1 MKRSTCC
8 LGTGGAFFLRALRAE
23 DSTTTPCSTSGGRP
37 RSIRFLPVRSFIQ
50 SLLTGL
56 SLVCG
61 LLLGTPG
68 LRAENLV
75 PVREGSL
82 GDITSRF
89 DQSRLLVLA
98 GRPVLLDALS
108 ASVLVAG
115 RGEWAPLAGTPPSG
129 KVLSIAPDGLGA
141 IVLTGPSPD
150 DTVTGISRLSLVG
163 DQLVVRALAPPPEP
177 LRAAQAAVRAGHL
190 FVAGL
195 GADGAGRLLSLD
207 LVKTEAGWTTHG
219 GWPGVARAVTSLVA
233 QDQALFLSMRSH
245 AGIVDDLWR
254 WTPDDGWEIRPA
266 LPGRVLAG
274 SARPIGQA
282 HVLYLLQSSP
292 QERPQL
298 VSFHT
303 ITSSVAV
310 LKDLPGTASGPGF
323 AWGNGI
329 LWPQALD
336 GKTQLASVEL
346 VPTTQLL
353 KLLDWAV
360 IVVYLAGMI
369 GIGLYFYLREKKQS
383 TAEFFV
389 GGRSIP
395 FWAAGISL
403 YATNTSSISYI
414 AIPAKAFATNWQY
427 LMNNLVAVTGLMF
440 VAVWIVPLL
449 RRLDLMSVFHYL
461 EIRFHPGIRTLTS
474 GLCIAMQLGGR
485 MSVVLFLPSLAIS
498 TITGIDV
505 VWSILIMGVITIGYT
520 AMGGMR
526 AVIWTDFVQLFV
538 MFGGALFAIGF
549 IVVKLDGGFGEFFA
563 IAAQEDKTRLFDWS
577 FDLTKATVW
586 GFVFLVLFDVVL
598 TFPKD
603 QVLMQR
609 VLSTKSDREAGR
621 SIWTFAAIMVP
632 GGFMFYLIGTALFVF
647 YRTHPERMN
656 PLLTTDATFPLFI
669 AAELPMGVTGLII
682 AGIFAASMSTLSS
695 IMNSVATL
703 ASVDFYEKWAKK
715 PDPAFSVRLAEW
727 MTVGAGLIGMGL
739 ALLLSRYDINSLFDI
754 SIELSGLLSGG
765 FAGAYTLGMFTR
777 RANWQGVVIGIAV
790 SIALTVLAWSQNLVH
805 PYFYMPISI
814 VICIVTG
821 YLGSLLFPPPA
832 QSLTGLTIFS
842 PKQDAKPAA

>member
-1 MKRSTCC
+1 MKFP
-8 LGTGGAFFLRALRAE
+8 LPGLFL
-23 DSTTTPCSTSGGRP
+23 S
-37 RSIRFLPVRSFIQ
+37 
-50 SLLTGL
+50 
-56 SLVCG
+56 
-61 LLLGTPG
+61 LLLGVLTPLHAG
-68 LRAENLV
+68 NLV
-75 PVREGSL
+75 PVRTGSL
-82 GDITSRF
+82 GDITGRV
-89 DQSRLLVLA
+89 DGGRLLVLA
-98 GRPVLLDALS
+98 GRPVLLAASS
-108 ASVLVAG
+108 ASVLDVNRRVWTPLVGALPAATVLAATSDGAG
-115 RGEWAPLAGTPPSG
+115 AL
-129 KVLSIAPDGLGA
+129 
-141 IVLTGPSPD
+141 VLTGVPGSD
-150 DTVTGISRLSLVG
+150 MVTGVKHVTLMGDRLIARDLV
-163 DQLVVRALAPPPEP
+163 PPPET
-177 LRAAQAAVRAGHL
+177 LHAAQAAVRAGRL

-195 GADGAGRLLSLD
+195 GTDGAGRLLSLD
-207 LVKTEAGWTTHG
+207 LAKTGADWTAHG
-219 GWPGVARAVTSLVA
+219 GWPGVARAVTSLVV
-233 QDQALFLSMRSH
+233 QDQALYLAMRSH
-245 AGIVDDLWR
+245 AGLADDQWR
-254 WTPDDGWEIRPA
+254 WTPGAGWENRPA
-266 LPGRVLAG
+266 LPGRVVAG

-282 HVLYLLQSSP
+282 HILYLLQSSAGKGV
-292 QERPQL
+292 QL
-298 VSFHT
+298 ISFHT
-303 ITSSVAV
+303 ITGAVAG
-310 LKDLPGTASGPGF
+310 LQDLEGVPNGPG
-323 AWGNGI
+323 ATWGNGF
-329 LWPQALD
+329 LWPQTQD
-336 GKTQLASVEL
+336 GKTTLASVEL

-353 KLLDWAV
+353 KPLDWAV
-360 IVVYLAGMI
+360 IIVYLSGMV

-395 FWAAGISL
+395 FWAAGVSL

-427 LMNNLVAVTGLMF
+427 LMNNLVAVMGLMF

-461 EIRFHPGIRTLTS
+461 EIRFHPAIRTITS
-474 GLCIAMQLGGR
+474 ALCIAMQLGGR

-498 TITGIDV
+498 TITGLDV

-549 IVVKLDGGFGEFFA
+549 IVFKLDGGFGEFFA
-563 IAAQEDKTRLFDWS
+563 TAAQEDKTRLFDWS

-632 GGFMFYLIGTALFVF
+632 GGFMFYLIGTALYVF
-647 YRTHPERMN
+647 YKAHPERMN

-703 ASVDFYEKWAKK
+703 ASVDFYEKWTKN

-727 MTVGAGLIGMGL
+727 MTVAAGLVGMGL
-739 ALLLSRYDINSLFDI
+739 ALLLSRYDINSLFDV

-777 RANWQGVVIGIAV
+777 RSNWQGVAIGIAV
-790 SIALTVLAWSQNLVH
+790 SIAVTMLAWSQNLVH

-814 VICIVTG
+814 LICIVAG
-821 YLGSLLFPPPA
+821 YLGSLLFPPPTR
-832 QSLTGLTIFS
+832 SLEGLTIFS
-842 PKQDAKPAA
+842 RKSPPSEQDPAAAARKVAPGFSGRV